1 MSFSTTHK
9 ASIYTTTMTPLLL
22 GSNEL
27 VEPLTASHDSQ
38 KIWQR
43 IEQIL
48 TNGRELRVAYLL
60 FHCGLTANEIVH
72 RSPQEFA
79 NLQEIL
85 TLRCSV
91 MKKLISH
98 M

>member
-1 MSFSTTHK
+1 MSFSATHK
-9 ASIYTTTMTPLLL
+9 ASIYTTTMAPLLL

-27 VEPLTASHDSQ
+27 AEPLTTSHDAQ

-48 TNGRELRVAYLL
+48 MNGRELRVAYLL
-60 FHCGLTANEIVH
+60 FHCGLTPNEIVH

-79 NLQEIL
+79 DLQEIL
-85 TLRCSV
+85 TLRCSL